1 MTSHIGALS
10 AGQRKISGHHG
21 LRKPPL
27 KTRLRTVVRLLDAGT
42 ISAVVL
48 LPLVPHYYDHQA
60 WSFCL
65 SLIAVLLPVALV
77 FVRHMVVI
85 SYCRDASGVTELRR
99 MSTRF
104 YWNSALGVT
113 AIFVTQ
119 LFLPNNLKGIDTA
132 FLTII
137 VLALSRATDVLT
149 IMQNFRKIQS
159 SVPYISLRTIDK
171 RRGITSRELN
181 GRDRKLTHSRR

>member
-1 MTSHIGALS
+1 
-10 AGQRKISGHHG
+10 
-21 LRKPPL
+21 
-27 KTRLRTVVRLLDAGT
+27 
-42 ISAVVL
+42 
-48 LPLVPHYYDHQA
+48 
-60 WSFCL
+60 
-65 SLIAVLLPVALV
+65 
-77 FVRHMVVI
+77 
-85 SYCRDASGVTELRR
+85 